1 MESGALLVST
11 EPVAE
16 EPTVLQLLTSKSPEK
31 FSPAS
36 KVKEKN
42 IKSVMGDVGSICK
55 KGQTHIAT
63 WVPWEYRN
71 EVGHVKCN
79 ESTMVWCLGVILTEL
94 FSLSTTVFYWDDIYL
109 SLIHI

>member
-1 MESGALLVST
+1 MGSGALLVST

-42 IKSVMGDVGSICK
+42 IKSGTFTKQENKLLV
-55 KGQTHIAT
+55 
-63 WVPWEYRN
+63 
-71 EVGHVKCN
+71 
-79 ESTMVWCLGVILTEL
+79 
-94 FSLSTTVFYWDDIYL
+94 LSTYSCNF
-109 SLIHI
+109 LIFRLKNYSVNLAKLFKEEC

>member
-36 KVKEKN
+36 KVKVKN
-42 IKSVMGDVGSICK
+42 INSGTFTKQENKLLVLSSYSWNFLIFKFKNYSVNLAK
-55 KGQTHIAT
+55 LFK
-63 WVPWEYRN
+63 E
-71 EVGHVKCN
+71 KC
-79 ESTMVWCLGVILTEL
+79 WKFFEL
-94 FSLSTTVFYWDDIYL
+94 FIRYYSLLNMKVFNL
-109 SLIHI
+109 HNF